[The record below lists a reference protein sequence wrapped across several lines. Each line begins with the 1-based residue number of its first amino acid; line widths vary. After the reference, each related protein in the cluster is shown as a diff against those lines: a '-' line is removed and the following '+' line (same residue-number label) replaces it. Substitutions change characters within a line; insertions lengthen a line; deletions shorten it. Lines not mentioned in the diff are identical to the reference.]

1 MRLFL
6 SPLLFFSPVPCAVL
20 LSATATL
27 AHQLWYHWGTR
38 LCGKVR
44 PLNLC
49 GTMVPGRTSA
59 TTLPQDLLEAEELLK
74 DLLDR
79 SGDVARLQDL
89 LGSYCTTKCV

>member
-1 MRLFL
+1 
-6 SPLLFFSPVPCAVL
+6 
-20 LSATATL
+20 
-27 AHQLWYHWGTR
+27 
-38 LCGKVR
+38 
-44 PLNLC
+44 
-49 GTMVPGRTSA
+49 MVPGRTSA

>member
-1 MRLFL
+1 M
-6 SPLLFFSPVPCAVL
+6 
-20 LSATATL
+20 
-27 AHQLWYHWGTR
+27 
-38 LCGKVR
+38 
-44 PLNLC
+44 NLC